1 MEIMFKKETNSVL
14 NVSVVLLVFFAFFY
28 VLYIWKS
35 ILIPFIVAILFSF
48 AIIGLSNFYK
58 KLKIWNFLAFILSI
72 LTYIV
77 IFWFIWKMIG
87 SNIEDLIRIL
97 PDYQSKILSI
107 FSLVFEFLPIPESM
121 SVDFIFQKL
130 DLQYIMTSV
139 ISAVTSI
146 FSKAGIILFYV
157 MFILLE
163 YRFFKGKLNL
173 MISDPIRKK
182 RIFDIIE
189 KIKVDVKSYFVIKT
203 LVSFVTASL
212 SYIVMRGFWLDLAV
226 FWAFLIFVLNFIPSI
241 GSVIAVSFPA
251 LLSLIQFDT
260 YYTFVFLT
268 PCLVW
273 IQVLM
278 WNIIEPKFIG
288 NRLNLSPLVIILSLG
303 FWGAIWWVVGMLLS
317 VPLMVIINI
326 ILAKIP
332 STRSIAILLSEK
344 WELDIDSGEEVEA
357 KRKKLLIR
365 IKSKLRGK

>member
-1 MEIMFKKETNSVL
+1 
-14 NVSVVLLVFFAFFY
+14 
-28 VLYIWKS
+28 
-35 ILIPFIVAILFSF
+35 
-48 AIIGLSNFYK
+48 
-58 KLKIWNFLAFILSI
+58 
-72 LTYIV
+72 
-77 IFWFIWKMIG
+77 MIG

-212 SYIVMRGFWLDLAV
+212 SYIVMRGF
-226 FWAFLIFVLNFIPSI
+226 
-241 GSVIAVSFPA
+241 
-251 LLSLIQFDT
+251 
-260 YYTFVFLT
+260 
-268 PCLVW
+268 
-273 IQVLM
+273 
-278 WNIIEPKFIG
+278 
-288 NRLNLSPLVIILSLG
+288 
-303 FWGAIWWVVGMLLS
+303 
-317 VPLMVIINI
+317 
-326 ILAKIP
+326 
-332 STRSIAILLSEK
+332 
-344 WELDIDSGEEVEA
+344 
-357 KRKKLLIR
+357 
-365 IKSKLRGK
+365 